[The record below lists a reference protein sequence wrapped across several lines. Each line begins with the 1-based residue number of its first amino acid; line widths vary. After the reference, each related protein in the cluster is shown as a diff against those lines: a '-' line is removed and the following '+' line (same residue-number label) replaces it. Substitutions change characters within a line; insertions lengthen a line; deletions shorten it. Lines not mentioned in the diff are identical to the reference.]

1 MRSIGGLNMKLC
13 FSTLGCPEWS
23 FSDII
28 ATACD
33 MGYDGIEIR
42 GVGNVIDGTRIPEF
56 SPANAQKT
64 KALLAKKGLTVACL
78 TSACY
83 MNDQNHIDDVL
94 YLAKAYVDTA
104 HDMDI
109 KNIRVLGDFGPE
121 QSGELNTV
129 EIAKRVKDVAQYA
142 KAKDVNVLVET
153 NGFFADSKRMTE
165 LLNAADEENIGV
177 LWDIHHPYRYFG
189 ESPEQTVGMLGDLI
203 RHVHIKDSVIENG
216 KLRYT
221 MVGYGDL
228 PVRECIEQLNAT
240 GFDGFYSLEWLKRWD
255 LSLEEPGIAF
265 AGYADYMKSLMK

>member
-1 MRSIGGLNMKLC
+1 MKLC

-28 ATACD
+28 STACD

-42 GVGNVIDGTRIPEF
+42 GVGNVIDGTRIPQF
-56 SPANAQKT
+56 SPENAEKT
-64 KALLAKKGLTVACL
+64 KALLAEKGLAVACL

-83 MNDQNHIDDVL
+83 MNDSNHPEDML

-104 HDMDI
+104 HDMGI

-121 QSGELNTV
+121 QSGELNIG
-129 EIAKRVKDVAQYA
+129 EIAARVKEVARYA
-142 KAKDVNVLVET
+142 KPLGVDVLVET
-153 NGFFADSKRMTE
+153 NGFFADSHNMEE
-165 LLNAADEENIGV
+165 LMSKADEENLGV

-189 ESPEQTVGMLGDLI
+189 ESPADTVGILGGLI
-203 RHVHIKDSVIENG
+203 RHVHIKDSVYTDG
-216 KLRYT
+216 KLKYT

-228 PVRECIEQLNAT
+228 PVRACVEALRSV
-240 GFDGFYSLEWLKRWD
+240 GYDGFYSLEWLKRWD

-265 AGYADYMKSLMK
+265 AGYADYMRSLMK